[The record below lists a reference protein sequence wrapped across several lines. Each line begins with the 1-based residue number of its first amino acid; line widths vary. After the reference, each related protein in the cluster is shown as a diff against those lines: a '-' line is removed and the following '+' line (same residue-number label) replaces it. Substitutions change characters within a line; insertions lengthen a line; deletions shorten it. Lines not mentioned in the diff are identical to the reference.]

1 MATKATPSG
10 KPARA
15 GLKKR
20 IRKIFGDIHEV
31 VQMPNLIEV
40 QRESYEQFLRSDPAT
55 GYVSGLEKTLRS
67 VFPIQ
72 DFNKTASLEFVSYHL
87 EEPKYDVLECRAR
100 GMTFASPI
108 KVLIRLVVFDVSE
121 TGVPSVRDVKEQEVY
136 FGEIPLMT
144 DAGTF
149 IINGSER
156 VIVSQLHRS
165 PGVLFEHDKGKTHA
179 SGKRIYSS
187 RIIPYRGSWLD
198 FEFDHKDTLYVRID
212 RRRKLYVTVLLRALG
227 YSTEELLNYY
237 YDVESIRI
245 VPAPDADGATRAFR
259 SLNFELLEGQRTTDD
274 IVDQKTGKLLLHRNR
289 KFTGRVIKQ
298 LKEAVEGLELE
309 VQVARGHKPQAELD
323 EFWRRKSGGSKLCLE
338 PIGIYTSRETPCFR
352 GFSPSP
358 PDAGRR
364 RGLGRGGL
372 FS

>member
-1 MATKATPSG
+1 MARTAMDLRVRKSFS
-10 KPARA
+10 
-15 GLKKR
+15 R
-20 IRKIFGDIHEV
+20 INRVVKVPDLIH
-31 VQMPNLIEV
+31 V
-40 QRESYEQFLRSDPAT
+40 QRQSYDKFLQRTVPPAQREN
-55 GYVSGLEKTLRS
+55 VGLQAIFSS

-87 EEPKYDVLECRAR
+87 EEPKYDVTECRAR

-121 TGVPSVRDVKEQEVY
+121 TGIQTIRDVKEQEVY

-187 RIIPYRGSWLD
+187 RVIPYRGSWLD

-212 RRRKLYVTVLLRALG
+212 RRRKMYATVLLRALG
-227 YSTEELLNYY
+227 YTVEDLLNYY
-237 YDVESIRI
+237 YDVETIRL
-245 VPAPDADGATRAFR
+245 APGPDDSLKAYRALSFD
-259 SLNFELLEGQRTTDD
+259 LLEGQRTTDD
-274 IVDQKTGKLLLHRNR
+274 IMHPTTGQLLLHRNR
-289 KFTGRVIKQ
+289 KFTQRVIKIMRDT
-298 LKEAVEGLELE
+298 GMTELE
-309 VQVARGHKPQAELD
+309 MPVEQIDGKVVAVDVVDEETGEVLFEANRVLTPADVDTLIEHK
-323 EFWRRKSGGSKLCLE
+323 
-338 PIGIYTSRETPCFR
+338 IYQFDVLYIDRLNVGPFLRDTFALS
-352 GFSPSP
+352 
-358 PDAGRR
+358 
-364 RGLGRGGL
+364 LIHI
-372 FS
+372 